1 MIISLF
7 HHLRNIINISIS
19 HKSKTSRLASTL
31 IFKNHTILKLS
42 KLSKIISKGLQQQ
55 VMRQT
60 SNENLPI
67 LRVFYIKIACLL
79 LSFTKPIIRKLAWRL
94 CLFLFFKCLW
104 LAWWN
109 FLGVLII
116 HLTLFLFLSNIEELV
131 LILKTGLIKYFA
143 DWILLV

>member
-7 HHLRNIINISIS
+7 HNLRNIINISIS
-19 HKSKTSRLASTL
+19 HKSKTSWLASTL

-42 KLSKIISKGLQQQ
+42 KLSKIISECLQQQ

-79 LSFTKPIIRKLAWRL
+79 LGFTEPIILKLAWRL
-94 CLFLFFKCLW
+94 CLFLFFKW
-104 LAWWN
+104 LLLVWWN
-109 FLGVLII
+109 FLAVLII
-116 HLTLFLFLSNIEELV
+116 HLFLSGFEERV

-143 DWILLV
+143 DWILLI